1 MAEIDIQKKEGT
13 PAWAWIVGLL
23 ALLAVVGVIWAVM
36 GNDDDRTDTRVG
48 QDTVSAVGDTAA
60 RVDRTAQASGA
71 VASYLEFS
79 RRPAQVDAEVGR
91 EHEYSE
97 TGLER
102 LVAALDQVVRDETMG
117 QQALEQRLDRIR
129 ERADRITRDPES
141 LEHANWMREAFTEAA
156 SIIEEVRDQR
166 ATGDAA
172 LDGHV
177 QGTRAAA
184 ESINPG
190 TPLLEQR
197 DAVQRFFSESAEA
210 LDRLRGTRR

>member
-13 PAWAWIVGLL
+13 PVWAWIVGLI
-23 ALLAVVGVIWAVM
+23 ALLLVVGVIWAVM

-60 RVDRTAQASGA
+60 RADRAQTNGA
-71 VASYLEFS
+71 VAAYLEFS
-79 RRPAQVDAEVGR
+79 RRPAQVDAEMGR

-97 TGLER
+97 TGLRR
-102 LVAALDQVVRDETMG
+102 LVAALDQVVRSDTIG
-117 QQALEQRLDRIR
+117 QQPLEQRLDRVR

-141 LEHANWMREAFTEAA
+141 LEHANWVREAFTEAA
-156 SIIEEVRDQR
+156 SIIEDVRDQR

-177 QGTRAAA
+177 QATRAAA

-197 DAVQRFFSESAEA
+197 DAVHRFFSESAEA
-210 LDRLRGTRR
+210 LDRLRGSRR

>member
-13 PAWAWIVGLL
+13 PVWAWIVGLL
-23 ALLAVVGVIWAVM
+23 ALLLVVGVIWAVM
-36 GNDDDRTDTRVG
+36 GTDDDRTDTRVG

-60 RVDRTAQASGA
+60 RADRAQTDGA
-71 VASYLEFS
+71 VAAYLEFS
-79 RRPAQVDAEVGR
+79 RRPAQVDAEMGR

-97 TGLER
+97 TGLRR
-102 LVAALDQVVRDETMG
+102 LVAALDQVVRSDTIG
-117 QQALEQRLDRIR
+117 QQPLEQRLDRIR

-156 SIIEEVRDQR
+156 SIIENVRDQR

-172 LDGHV
+172 LDGYV
-177 QGTRAAA
+177 QATRAAA

-197 DAVQRFFSESAEA
+197 AAVQRFFSESAEA
-210 LDRLRGTRR
+210 LDRLRGSRR